1 MTARVGYRPVE
12 CIEMR
17 EVSRNNM
24 ANSPQCS
31 TTKLLKASSQ
41 ATMPVARRIDQFKR
55 RPQTNEVNKR
65 RRLRMMASKET
76 EETD

>member
-31 TTKLLKASSQ
+31 TAKLLKASSQ
-41 ATMPVARRIDQFKR
+41 ATMPVARRIEQFKR
-55 RPQTNEVNKR
+55 RP
-65 RRLRMMASKET
+65 
-76 EETD
+76 